1 MTVGA
6 VSRIAGTLGA
16 VLFALANLGAAPRP
30 WPLYMSLSRDKVFL
44 REGPTYQHKVLWIYT
59 RKDLP
64 VQIIA
69 KYDVWRRVKDSEGT
83 VGWVHATM
91 VSARRTV
98 LVIAKH
104 PAAIRADADPD
115 SKIEA
120 LAQPGVVAKLEACEA
135 DACEISAAGT
145 DGWIEKKDIWGVNA
159 GEVFK

>member
-1 MTVGA
+1 MSSMTVGA

-69 KYDVWRRVKDSEGT
+69 KYDGWRRVKDSEGT

-91 VSARRTV
+91 VSSRRTV

-104 PAAIRADADPD
+104 PAAD
-115 SKIEA
+115 
-120 LAQPGVVAKLEACEA
+120 
-135 DACEISAAGT
+135 ISQASASQASSFATTPSWASASIFESGSASTRIAAGCFAIT
-145 DGWIEKKDIWGVNA
+145 STVRRAETMVA
-159 GEVFK
+159 